1 MLVLWRFSAMENE
14 EIKYLSSVLDMRTM
28 ALMERESDL
37 ADRLEE
43 IASQQEELTA
53 AIEEVVDKNKM
64 LLKTLTSL
72 EERNQELDQ
81 ILYRISHDLR
91 SPITSINGVLN
102 VLEYEPRTDTQQI
115 CIDHIRDKSSQMDE
129 LLKSLSILAKTNSN
143 DVHYADTPIE
153 QLVRDCISDLRFVPN
168 FSAVVIRSESVGNK
182 MIFTDRLL
190 ISILIKVLLANALN
204 FRAPST
210 DGFVLIKTKVEDSF
224 FEIEIIDDGEGIS
237 DLIKDQIFNMFYR
250 GSERSTGNGLG
261 LYIARKISEQLKGII
276 HFTSTNGI
284 TTFKLVAPN
293 GNKLK

>member
-1 MLVLWRFSAMENE
+1 MEDE
-14 EIKYLSSVLDMRTM
+14 EIKYLSTALDTRTM

-53 AIEEVVDKNKM
+53 AIEEVVDKNKV

-91 SPITSINGVLN
+91 SPITSINGILN
-102 VLEYEPRTDTQQI
+102 ILEYEPRTDTQQA

-143 DVHYADTPIE
+143 DVHYANTSFE
-153 QLVRDCISDLRFVPN
+153 QLVRDCISDLRFAPN
-168 FSAVVIRSESVGNK
+168 FSHVVIRTEAAGNDT
-182 MIFTDRLL
+182 IYTDRLL
-190 ISILIKVLLANALN
+190 VSIILKSLLANALT
-204 FRAPST
+204 FRTPSE
-210 DGFVLIKTKVEDSF
+210 DGYIFIKTKVHDSL
-224 FEIEIIDDGEGIS
+224 FEVEVIDNGEGIS
-237 DLIKDQIFNMFYR
+237 DSIKDKIFDIFYR

-261 LYIARKISEQLKGII
+261 LYSARKITEQLGGNIQ
-276 HFTSTNGI
+276 FNSSNGL
-284 TTFKLVAPN
+284 TTFKLSMPSIE
-293 GNKLK
+293 KIK

>member
-1 MLVLWRFSAMENE
+1 MEDE
-14 EIKYLSSVLDMRTM
+14 EIKYLSTVLDTRTM

-64 LLKTLTSL
+64 LLKTLRSL

-143 DVHYADTPIE
+143 DVHYAETPIE

-168 FSAVVIRSESVGNK
+168 FSAVVIRTESVGNK

-190 ISILIKVLLANALN
+190 ISIVIKALLANALN
-204 FRAPST
+204 FRAPSQ

-224 FEIEIIDDGEGIS
+224 FEIEIVDDGEGIS
-237 DLIKDQIFNMFYR
+237 DLIKGQIFNMFYR
-250 GSERSTGNGLG
+250 GSERSTGSGLG
-261 LYIARKISEQLKGII
+261 LYVARKISEQLKGVIN
-276 HFTSTNGI
+276 FNSTNGI
-284 TTFKLVAPN
+284 ATFKLVVPSSDIA
-293 GNKLK
+293 K